1 MQGQERRNTS
11 TERVIV
17 ETLVEMC
24 GMDAAAA
31 PAFEAES
38 VNVSGRGMQV
48 KTAYLPE
55 VGTPLVCRFEH
66 QGHEIIV
73 EGSVVWRR
81 DADAE
86 PHLDGVVVVGYR
98 RGQGLARVILEDF
111 CKRLANDGHQV
122 LRTHFSLQG
131 FFSRLGFQLDQ
142 QRGGLVRRLA

>member
-24 GMDAAAA
+24 GVDAAAA

-48 KTAYLPE
+48 RTGYLPE
-55 VGTPLVCRFEH
+55 VGAPLVCRFEH

-73 EGSVVWRR
+73 EGSVAWRR
-81 DADAE
+81 DE
-86 PHLDGVVVVGYR
+86 PT
-98 RGQGLARVILEDF
+98 GLSGAPWR
-111 CKRLANDGHQV
+111 
-122 LRTHFSLQG
+122 
-131 FFSRLGFQLDQ
+131 
-142 QRGGLVRRLA
+142 